1 MVVTLD
7 SYWTAF
13 WQPFPWWMSLTQA
26 LYLLAVPSPHPLSVD
41 SRPRREN
48 GSPGFDGFHL
58 LGEQVE
64 TPPLTATSEV
74 CQISILKLM

>member
-1 MVVTLD
+1 MYNKIAQDPDQTPNG
-7 SYWTAF
+7 TNGR
-13 WQPFPWWMSLTQA
+13 
-26 LYLLAVPSPHPLSVD
+26 LSVD

-74 CQISILKLM
+74 CQISILRLM